1 MSLLMPEETVL
12 RESSTRRDLYFFAL
26 LRFDIVKKAYRI
38 SSNKRGASNKR
49 HSFGCQH

>member
-1 MSLLMPEETVL
+1 MSFLMPEETVL
-12 RESSTRRDLYFFAL
+12 RDSSIRRDLHFFAL